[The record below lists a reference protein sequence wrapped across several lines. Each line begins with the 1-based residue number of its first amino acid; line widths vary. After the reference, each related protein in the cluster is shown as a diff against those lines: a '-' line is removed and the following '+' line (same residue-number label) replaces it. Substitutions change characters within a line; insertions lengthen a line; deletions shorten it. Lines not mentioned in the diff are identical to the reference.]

1 MNSLV
6 KVPPYSK
13 LNFQGTNFF
22 TQNCCS
28 ISLMYIDKFKLL
40 HGDNQETKT
49 KTQYAGAKIRRGL
62 SLLYRNLLVCSNFVC
77 IIYVSQSHFPFL
89 LIQNVKNKNR
99 KQDVDFRIYILL
111 ILKNYTHRV
120 QDCFL
125 FLFFKL
131 Q

>member
-1 MNSLV
+1 
-6 KVPPYSK
+6 
-13 LNFQGTNFF
+13 
-22 TQNCCS
+22 
-28 ISLMYIDKFKLL
+28 MYIDKFKLL

-77 IIYVSQSHFPFL
+77 IIYASQSHFPFL